1 MIDSIYDC
9 LATVLKIS
17 PEPIPPTNIW
27 NFDET
32 GTKAAYVSTFLYGL
46 RVSRLNQGE
55 KTGGQGEHVTM
66 GAFVNVAGD
75 FLKPIFLF
83 CGAESS
89 QPNIRRKL
97 PGMVMHQ
104 RTFKAP
110 KVLYPKANVI
120 TAPENVEVT
129 PAGPPHYTF
138 MYPHS
143 TLTFCTSRFKKN
155 VTSSRRRG

>member
-46 RVSRLNQGE
+46 RGSRLNQGE
-55 KTGGQGEHVTM
+55 KTGGQGQHVTI

-75 FLKPIFLF
+75 FLEPIFLF

-97 PGMVMHQ
+97 LAAGFENPCVLMKKG
-104 RTFKAP
+104 KASMDD
-110 KVLYPKANVI
+110 KLFATI
-120 TAPENVEVT
+120 LE
-129 PAGPPHYTF
+129 
-138 MYPHS
+138 
-143 TLTFCTSRFKKN
+143 
-155 VTSSRRRG
+155 